1 MILRASLLFVIFT
14 SSIFAQEDGL
24 EVLREKLEK
33 NAKENIE
40 KAQLV
45 WEQNK
50 KTFFEEGDR
59 RLLKTFQEHAPYIQ
73 DPLFKELESLL
84 LNKETNNEKISR
96 VLQALTISLEESGA
110 MRLLNYFDDIPK
122 NEKAYT
128 LWSIIQRGD
137 KQIHTKCLPYTTS
150 ANTPL
155 RQAAIEGLLVYG
167 NKDHISVASQHI
179 DYEKFNLDQLG
190 AALAEM
196 GSRIEASHFNFNP
209 IALDIKHDS
218 FIEGLLIFLTKNPVK
233 ESGNYLI
240 TIALNLDNSNVN
252 LESQEQALKA
262 FEAGSIQFKWSK
274 EQNKLQRFLK
284 SNPKSS
290 IAKEIAWTL
299 HRLGDSKGTQFLLE
313 TPQKSYKD
321 SKGEW
326 KYAVSLAK
334 LQVELNLHKE
344 AYSVFTRSYK
354 AIRNPQNRNRI
365 RGEDCIWAAR
375 AAAGARR
382 PTEALEW
389 LDRSGYS
396 TKELRQY
403 KSMPEFKSYL
413 DRIGFEALFGTEN

>member
-137 KQIHTKCLPYTTS
+137 KQIHTKCL
-150 ANTPL
+150 
-155 RQAAIEGLLVYG
+155 
-167 NKDHISVASQHI
+167 
-179 DYEKFNLDQLG
+179 
-190 AALAEM
+190 
-196 GSRIEASHFNFNP
+196 
-209 IALDIKHDS
+209 
-218 FIEGLLIFLTKNPVK
+218 
-233 ESGNYLI
+233 
-240 TIALNLDNSNVN
+240 
-252 LESQEQALKA
+252 
-262 FEAGSIQFKWSK
+262 QFK
-274 EQNKLQRFLK
+274 L
-284 SNPKSS
+284 
-290 IAKEIAWTL
+290 II
-299 HRLGDSKGTQFLLE
+299 
-313 TPQKSYKD
+313 
-321 SKGEW
+321 
-326 KYAVSLAK
+326 
-334 LQVELNLHKE
+334 
-344 AYSVFTRSYK
+344 
-354 AIRNPQNRNRI
+354 
-365 RGEDCIWAAR
+365 
-375 AAAGARR
+375 
-382 PTEALEW
+382 
-389 LDRSGYS
+389 
-396 TKELRQY
+396 
-403 KSMPEFKSYL
+403 
-413 DRIGFEALFGTEN
+413 